1 MARAKVRRTCRF
13 SVYSLSSKSSGV
25 TRSGRIKMPRAVRPT
40 DDASPLTR
48 ETRASRSRVSTTPLL
63 HPHPLR
69 QDHAHSTG
77 PALTSTP
84 LSSAT
89 PHVISTHGSNGP
101 RRNCGSPTDSSPSS
115 RHSVPPFA
123 TSLSAQLELHPSAQP
138 PHAHPPSHARPNSP
152 TPVRHLARAI
162 SLSRALHIHIHAI
175 ISFSLISSISPS
187 SATACACVNRA
198 RLLSEY
204 PWGTGFARPG
214 PGAKGVP

>member
-25 TRSGRIKMPRAVRPT
+25 TRSGRIKMPRAVRSSIDGPT
-40 DDASPLTR
+40 LTR
-48 ETRASRSRVSTTPLL
+48 RAGARRGLDVSAPPD
-63 HPHPLR
+63 PHPLR

-198 RLLSEY
+198 RLLSVY